1 MKYGAIA
8 VFNVTLLVMVVMIIS
23 FMSPPLALA
32 GNYEKNQ
39 VISQSNECGNYWFPV
54 NVICS
59 NLNSQAQGDQNNVA
73 MTAPTPTTTSTV
85 PNTESNTISGPPFP

>member
-8 VFNVTLLVMVVMIIS
+8 IFSVTLLVVVVIIIF
-23 FMSPPLALA
+23 FMSPSLVLA
-32 GNYEKNQ
+32 GSYEKSQ

-59 NLNSQAQGDQNNVA
+59 NLNSQAEGDENNIA
-73 MTAPTPTTTSTV
+73 PTTTAIV
-85 PNTESNTISGPPFP
+85 PNTESDSNFGPPFP